1 MQGATYDITDFDLIN
16 MQQID
21 PTTITVLDT
30 SPYNSIEDL
39 IKAIQENPGK
49 IKVGLTAG
57 GAGSMLLGILTEA
70 FDLDYKT
77 IYYDSGN
84 DFRTALMGG
93 HIDFIT
99 GSANGDMGLGDQAK
113 VLSVC
118 GSERN
123 AIWPDT
129 PCFDEV
135 YPDLKIPG
143 SLGSCRLFAL
153 QKGVKENYPERYEK
167 LVETYKAAFENPEYQ
182 KFLESGGELAV
193 SAYRGP
199 EESNRLNLQLH
210 ELVVQYQD
218 WLKEE

>member
-1 MQGATYDITDFDLIN
+1 MWWRTGKAHPRWSVPYITRPCRRTAPSIYCGTQTYLSGNQVLQGATYDITDFDLIN

-99 GSANGDMGLGDQAK
+99 GSANGDMGGLAIRAK

-129 PCFDEV
+129 P
-135 YPDLKIPG
+135 
-143 SLGSCRLFAL
+143 LF
-153 QKGVKENYPERYEK
+153 
-167 LVETYKAAFENPEYQ
+167 
-182 KFLESGGELAV
+182 
-193 SAYRGP
+193 
-199 EESNRLNLQLH
+199 
-210 ELVVQYQD
+210 
-218 WLKEE
+218 